1 MGCCNALPEAHAE
14 IMCLLRRFLQKHIQR
29 ACVHMTAGKRT
40 KAPSGIAQGRL
51 PNAVTLALGR
61 NLRHFREQAG
71 LTQVEL
77 AFDAE
82 VERSRISKIERGH
95 INPSLLTLATLCYCL
110 KITLPALF
118 GDIKETLA
126 PSWKGGTL
134 RRSNQAILGEP
145 MKKRSRSGTL

>member
-1 MGCCNALPEAHAE
+1 MNAG
-14 IMCLLRRFLQKHIQR
+14 
-29 ACVHMTAGKRT
+29 TRT
-40 KAPSGIAQGRL
+40 KTPSGIARGRL

-61 NLRHFREQAG
+61 NLRYFREQAG

-110 KITLPALF
+110 KITLPMLF
-118 GDIKETLA
+118 EGMKETLA
-126 PSWKGGTL
+126 PSWKGGEL
-134 RRSNQAILGEP
+134 RRSNQAVLVASSE
-145 MKKRSRSGTL
+145 KSRGHR

>member
-1 MGCCNALPEAHAE
+1 
-14 IMCLLRRFLQKHIQR
+14 
-29 ACVHMTAGKRT
+29 MTAGKRT
-40 KAPSGIAQGRL
+40 QATPGAAQRRL

-61 NLRHFREQAG
+61 NLRYFREQAG

-110 KITLPALF
+110 RITLPALF

-126 PSWKGGTL
+126 PSWNGGAL
-134 RRSNQAILGEP
+134 RRSNQAVLGAP
-145 MKKRSRSGTL
+145 MKTRSRRGSV

>member
-1 MGCCNALPEAHAE
+1 
-14 IMCLLRRFLQKHIQR
+14 MCLLRRFLHKHIQR
-29 ACVHMTAGKRT
+29 ACVHMTAGPRIKT
-40 KAPSGIAQGRL
+40 PSGIARGRL
-51 PNAVTLALGR
+51 PNPVTLALGR

-110 KITLPALF
+110 KITLPTLF
-118 GDIKETLA
+118 EGVKETQA
-126 PSWKGGTL
+126 PSWKGGEL
-134 RRSNQAILGEP
+134 RRLNQAVLGTSSEQ
-145 MKKRSRSGTL
+145 SRRRR

>member
-1 MGCCNALPEAHAE
+1 
-14 IMCLLRRFLQKHIQR
+14 
-29 ACVHMTAGKRT
+29 MTAGTRT
-40 KAPSGIAQGRL
+40 KKPSGGVRGAL
-51 PNAVTLALGR
+51 PNAVTLALGQ
-61 NLRHFREQAG
+61 NLRRFREQAG

-110 KITLPALF
+110 KITLPMLF
-118 GDIKETLA
+118 EGVKETMA

-134 RRSNQAILGEP
+134 RRSNQAVLGP
-145 MKKRSRSGTL
+145 PPSKSRTPR

>member
-1 MGCCNALPEAHAE
+1 
-14 IMCLLRRFLQKHIQR
+14 
-29 ACVHMTAGKRT
+29 MTAGTRIK
-40 KAPSGIAQGRL
+40 KPSIGVRGKL
-51 PNAVTLALGR
+51 PNPVTLALGR

-110 KITLPALF
+110 EITLPALF
-118 GDIKETLA
+118 EGVKETLA
-126 PSWKGGTL
+126 PSWKGGSL
-134 RRSNQAILGEP
+134 RRSNQAVLGP
-145 MKKRSRSGTL
+145 PPTKSRPRR